1 MNAEY
6 DPYAECPRAIVTR
19 DRHLDDVMHKVT
31 ANLRANNHS
40 RNSILDQRVAHNVV
54 EYEPPQEK
62 LFDIKVH
69 LKTHKSHYECSN
81 LESHTTLPPL
91 R

>member
-1 MNAEY
+1 
-6 DPYAECPRAIVTR
+6 
-19 DRHLDDVMHKVT
+19 
-31 ANLRANNHS
+31 
-40 RNSILDQRVAHNVV
+40 V